1 MKEYFDVLNEN
12 GEFTGEVASREKCH
26 IYGLYHKA
34 VVLFII
40 NSNGDVLLQ
49 QRSANKKLWP
59 NLWDITAGGHVLKDE
74 FGYEAVIRETKEEI
88 GLDLEVQE
96 LLFIGCTRS
105 TNMKKD
111 FINRHFN
118 EFYIAKKDIN
128 LSNLILQEEE
138 VQDIKWVPKEE
149 ILKRINHNYDQLTD
163 KISCWQ
169 YLEKYLN
176 SKNKIRGVL

>member
-1 MKEYFDVLNEN
+1 MEEYFDILTED
-12 GEFTGEVASREKCH
+12 GEFKEEVASREECH
-26 IYGLYHKA
+26 QKGFYHKA
-34 VVLFII
+34 VVIFII
-40 NSNGDVLLQ
+40 NSKGEILLQ

-88 GLDLEVQE
+88 GLDLEVHD

-105 TNMKKD
+105 TNVQKEI
-111 FINRHFN
+111 INRHFN
-118 EFYIAKKDIN
+118 EFYIVKKEID
-128 LSNLILQEEE
+128 LSKIILQEEE
-138 VQDIKWVPKEE
+138 VQDIRWFTKEE
-149 ILKRINHNYDQLTD
+149 ILKRIHNNYDGLTN

-176 SKNKIRGVL
+176 SKKENL